1 MNDNQKQTQEQKDAR
16 AKTEERLQALEETGM
31 SRREASFA
39 DIFGDDAFDDAAE
52 VEGVDV
58 DKAREIVRES
68 RKEHEEE
75 IAREL
80 DAQEQHRTEIAVKI
94 VAFEVAM
101 EDWYE
106 AERLGLALRAGGSEA
121 QHEHFVVTSY
131 AYDLARIAAQKNT
144 TNEAG
149 DNKSDAIDS
158 IKVGDYVRVEPHTVY
173 QHLVG
178 NAVVSPPR
186 EHQHEGYSR
195 VKVIGVHV
203 TDEHDRSKDVVEVA
217 VGDGMVDE
225 VQRTACRKL

>member
-80 DAQEQHRTEIAVKI
+80 DAQKQHRTEVAVKI
-94 VAFEVAM
+94 VNGEPTQA
-101 EDWYE
+101 DWHE
-106 AERLGLALRAGGSEA
+106 AERLGLARLEGAGEA
-121 QHEHFVVTSY
+121 QREYFVATSY
-131 AYDLARIAAQKNT
+131 AYDLARIAAQKSA
-144 TNEAG
+144 TNEAD
-149 DNKSDAIDS
+149 DNDDES
-158 IKVGDYVRVEPHTVY
+158 EP
-173 QHLVG
+173 
-178 NAVVSPPR
+178 
-186 EHQHEGYSR
+186 E
-195 VKVIGVHV
+195 
-203 TDEHDRSKDVVEVA
+203 EVA
-217 VGDGMVDE
+217 SYVFTDDDGNEIGYVVTRDGDTYLVDADWSDGDAGEFDHEPSENEVGALHDE
-225 VQRTACRKL
+225 YVQTMRDYAELDALIESL